1 MRYLIVLSLAG
12 CASTSAIV
20 PFSEGIYRITARDDY
35 GFAAREELQG
45 MAAKEATAYC
55 IKQGQVMQAQL
66 GSARG
71 DAWEG
76 TIASLYFKCVEK

>member
-1 MRYLIVLSLAG
+1 
-12 CASTSAIV
+12 
-20 PFSEGIYRITARDDY
+20 
-35 GFAAREELQG
+35 

-55 IKQGQVMQAQL
+55 IKQGQAMQAQL